1 MRRTSGRRVTP
12 SRSLMRSDAVRTE
25 KWRACDAGFGA
36 IAILTPCGGIESE
49 ASGTLAGSGK
59 LVSVW
64 ETDKSYLRSTST
76 LIERARGTSRSAGKT
91 RIGTASPARR
101 LSAA

>member
-36 IAILTPCGGIESE
+36 IAILTPCGGSESE
-49 ASGTLAGSGK
+49 ASGTSAGNGK
-59 LVSVW
+59 LVLVW
-64 ETDKSYLRSTST
+64 RTVKSYLRSTSACV
-76 LIERARGTSRSAGKT
+76 ERPRSHE
-91 RIGTASPARR
+91 I
-101 LSAA
+101 